1 MNENN
6 LPTND
11 ESFEVFNSEATKL
24 QNLVNNGLV
33 NIEKFDLSEII
44 ELYYQVINVTS
55 LAKFLKQNFKEQTS
69 EKSKLFVAKIQEIE
83 KFNVEKFDNNLHP
96 LIMSNLKKL
105 IENSM
110 KNLKDMTSNQ
120 KDKTKEV
127 MEDQAKMYEN
137 LRKIMSTKEFV
148 EQYDIGIK
156 KTVQVQWS
164 FAGKN

>member
-1 MNENN
+1 MDENN
-6 LPTND
+6 QQKND

-24 QNLVNNGLV
+24 QGLVNNGLD
-33 NIEKFDLSEII
+33 NFKELDLSEII

-55 LAKFLKQNFKEQTS
+55 LAKFLKQNF
-69 EKSKLFVAKIQEIE
+69 EKTENSKLFVSKIQEIE

-96 LIMSNLKKL
+96 SIMSNLKKL

-110 KNLKDMTSNQ
+110 KNLKDVTSSQ
-120 KDKTKEV
+120 KDKTKEE
-127 MEDQAKMYEN
+127 MEEQAKMYEN

-156 KTVQVQWS
+156 KTPE
-164 FAGKN
+164 

>member
-1 MNENN
+1 MDKNN
-6 LPTND
+6 QQTND
-11 ESFEVFNSEATKL
+11 ESLEVFNSEAKKL
-24 QNLVNNGLV
+24 QDLVSNGLD
-33 NIEKFDLSEII
+33 NFGKLDLSKIV

-55 LAKFLKQNFKEQTS
+55 LAKFLKQNFEEETS
-69 EKSKLFVAKIQEIE
+69 EKSKFFVAKIQEIE
-83 KFNVEKFDNNLHP
+83 KFNVEKFDNNLHS

-110 KNLKDMTSNQ
+110 KNLKDRTTNQ

-137 LRKIMSTKEFV
+137 LRQIMSTKEFV

-156 KTVQVQWS
+156 KTPE
-164 FAGKN
+164 N

>member
-1 MNENN
+1 MDENN
-6 LPTND
+6 QQTND
-11 ESFEVFNSEATKL
+11 ESFEMFNSEATKL
-24 QNLVNNGLV
+24 QDLVNNGLV
-33 NIEKFDLSEII
+33 NFEKFDLSEII
-44 ELYYQVINVTS
+44 ELYYQIINVTS
-55 LAKFLKQNFKEQTS
+55 LAKFLKQNFEGETS
-69 EKSKLFVAKIQEIE
+69 ETSKFFVTKIQEIE
-83 KFNVEKFDNNLHP
+83 KFNVEKFDNKLHP
-96 LIMSNLKKL
+96 LIMSNLKNL

-156 KTVQVQWS
+156 KMPEN
-164 FAGKN
+164 K